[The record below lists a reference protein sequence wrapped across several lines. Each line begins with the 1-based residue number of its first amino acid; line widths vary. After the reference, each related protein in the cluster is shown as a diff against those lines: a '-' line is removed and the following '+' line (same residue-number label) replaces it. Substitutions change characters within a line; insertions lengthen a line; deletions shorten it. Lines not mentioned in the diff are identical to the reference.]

1 MRRRGGVF
9 HGEFD
14 GERYD
19 PLEDTH
25 HDPPLRTCEVCG
37 REHMLTIST
46 EQGCGD
52 CHYPF
57 EGTEIVK
64 CEVHK

>member
-1 MRRRGGVF
+1 MF
-9 HGEFD
+9 AGEFES
-14 GERYD
+14 ERFD
-19 PLEDTH
+19 VLEDRDH
-25 HDPPLRTCEVCG
+25 EPALGNCEVCG

-52 CHYPF
+52 CHYPL